1 MNLAIPTNIAKN
13 YCHILMRN
21 TKRPISPP
29 NLLRPGAP
37 TWTMKAYKS
46 SKTLKL
52 IDPLAPTISS
62 EFKSFNFP
70 GINAQPKL
78 RCSNIT
84 PQAIHKSPNIPGD
97 RAIKPGDRAIKVTQ
111 NIFVSP
117 K

>member
-1 MNLAIPTNIAKN
+1 
-13 YCHILMRN
+13 
-21 TKRPISPP
+21 
-29 NLLRPGAP
+29 
-37 TWTMKAYKS
+37 MKAYKS

-84 PQAIHKSPNIPGD
+84 PQAIHKSPT
-97 RAIKPGDRAIKVTQ
+97 KPGDRAIKITQ

-117 K
+117 KYQSCWATVSNSLTKDVKF

>member
-1 MNLAIPTNIAKN
+1 
-13 YCHILMRN
+13 MRN

-29 NLLRPGAP
+29 NLQRPGAP
-37 TWTMKAYKS
+37 LYTMKGYKS
-46 SKTLKL
+46 SKTVKL
-52 IDPLAPTISS
+52 FDRLPPTIIS

-78 RCSNIT
+78 RCSNFT
-84 PQAIHKSPNIPGD
+84 PQAINKTPT
-97 RAIKPGDRAIKVTQ
+97 KPGDRAIKITQ